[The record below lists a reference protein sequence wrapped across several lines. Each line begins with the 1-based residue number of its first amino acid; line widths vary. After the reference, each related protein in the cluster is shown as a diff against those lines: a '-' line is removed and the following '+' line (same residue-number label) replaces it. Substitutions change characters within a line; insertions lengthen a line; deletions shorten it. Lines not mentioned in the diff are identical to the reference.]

1 MMQGKRGK
9 LISPHSEIE
18 KREGKT
24 WSPCGVGFLEREQ
37 TEENEEHADQRGR
50 KESDSDM
57 LEDPAHHA
65 SSEKMSENR
74 TIAGLKHLVKAIFK
88 ATRVARA
95 GAAES
100 NFWTW
105 VTVPENAAFVCNS

>member
-1 MMQGKRGK
+1 
-9 LISPHSEIE
+9 
-18 KREGKT
+18 
-24 WSPCGVGFLEREQ
+24 
-37 TEENEEHADQRGR
+37 
-50 KESDSDM
+50 M

-100 NFWTW
+100 NF
-105 VTVPENAAFVCNS
+105 